1 MKRIFALVLVLAV
14 LVGGIVPLWA
24 QGASSAVAPVVKEE
38 SETIRRMAETVTAIT
53 GMAISPLL
61 GTGAYGAY
69 LYFTAE
75 EEGRGA
81 LPWFAKVSFWLPA
94 LLIVGACAAKDAFGA
109 TLPPGWKK
117 PLDILE
123 TVENKLTGLVAAGA
137 VVPFTL
143 FSLSGMI
150 FGGGGGGAAAG
161 LAEGVMPSGLAAIH
175 VAAIDFS
182 WLLNLLTIP
191 LGVAVFVVVWMA
203 AHAINVL
210 ILISPWGAIDAVLK
224 AARTG
229 VLGLLTVTSALD
241 PEIAAL
247 MSLVLILIAWLVA
260 GWAFRLTIFGSLF
273 CWDFFTLRRR
283 RFRVAPDANKVF
295 SAGKLT
301 AQKVPLRTYGRLVK
315 GEAGRLEF
323 VFKPW
328 LVMPEQRVAV
338 ENPGELVV
346 GRGMFFSLIQREDG
360 GVFFLPPRY
369 RTHEE
374 DLAAAYGFRGV
385 ESAGLRKAWGWIA
398 ETMGFSSKLPAPG
411 AMGS

>member
-1 MKRIFALVLVLAV
+1 MKRIFALVLVLTV
-14 LVGGIVPLWA
+14 LVGGVVPLWA
-24 QGASSAVAPVVKEE
+24 QGSASAVAPVVKED

-61 GTGAYGAY
+61 GTGGYGAY
-69 LYFTAE
+69 RYFTTAE
-75 EEGRGA
+75 EQRGS
-81 LPWFAKVSFWLPA
+81 LPWFAKVGFWLPA
-94 LLIVGACAAKDAFGA
+94 LLIVGACAAKDALGA
-109 TLPPGWKK
+109 ALPPGWKK

-123 TVENKLTGLVAAGA
+123 TVENQATGLVAAGA

-143 FSLSGMI
+143 TSLSGMI
-150 FGGGGGGAAAG
+150 FSGGGVASGSASG
-161 LAEGVMPSGLAAIH
+161 LMPSGLASIQ

-191 LGVAVFVVVWMA
+191 FGVAVFVVVWMA

-224 AARTG
+224 VARTG
-229 VLGLLTVTSALD
+229 VLGLLTVTSAID

-247 MSLVLILIAWLVA
+247 MSLGLILLAWLVA
-260 GWAFRLTIFGSLF
+260 GWAFRLTIFGSAF
-273 CWDFFTLRRR
+273 CYDFFTWRRR
-283 RFRVAPDANKVF
+283 RFEVAPDANKVF

-301 AQKVPLRTYGRLVK
+301 VQKVPLRTYGRLVK
-315 GEAGRLEF
+315 GEAGQLEF

-328 LVMPEQRVAV
+328 LVMPEKRVTV
-338 ENPGELVV
+338 ENPAELVV
-346 GRGMFFSLIQREDG
+346 GRGMVFSLIQREDG

-385 ESAGLRKAWGWIA
+385 EPAGLRKAWGWIA
-398 ETMGFSSKLPAPG
+398 ETMGFSLKVPAPG
-411 AMGS
+411 AAGT